1 MVNGYRL
8 FLIER
13 GRDGAGIDDSVQV
26 ITLDSLKRHD

>member
-13 GRDGAGIDDSVQV
+13 GHGGAGVDDSVQV
-26 ITLDSLKRHD
+26 ITLDSIKRHD